1 MVETLRCGAPG
12 KSLDYWSHGLKEDY
26 CIINM
31 TLTSPEYSLTHPI
44 SVLVSQESALG
55 FIRLSLGLGL
65 IGMLRA
71 LTVIKN
77 IAQTFIGMAF
87 LKHGL

>member
-1 MVETLRCGAPG
+1 ML
-12 KSLDYWSHGLKEDY
+12 
-26 CIINM
+26 
-31 TLTSPEYSLTHPI
+31 PI
-44 SVLVSQESALG
+44 SVPVGQESALG
-55 FIRLSLGLGL
+55 FIRFSLGLGL

-77 IAQTFIGMAF
+77 VAQTFIGMAF